1 MVEAGKTEAALL
13 FRAPSSKEKPE
24 PRWTAGLP
32 LASVRSTAF
41 RFIQNLIKLAVP
53 RHQANS
59 SAPAGVNFT

>member
-1 MVEAGKTEAALL
+1 
-13 FRAPSSKEKPE
+13 
-24 PRWTAGLP
+24 